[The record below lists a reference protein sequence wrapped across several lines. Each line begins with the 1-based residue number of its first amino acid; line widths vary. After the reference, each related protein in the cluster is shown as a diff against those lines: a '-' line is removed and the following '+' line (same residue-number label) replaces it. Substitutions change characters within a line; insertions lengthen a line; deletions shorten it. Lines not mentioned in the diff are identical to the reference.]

1 MKINITAGDCLN
13 EILKKRYPNEYFV
26 PFCEAMI
33 FGDYSSKLFSKEF
46 IKERSKTHNVTVQEY
61 IQKLS
66 GFLDFLKRL
75 DNYNEVVLWFGDE
88 PFCVE
93 NIKIVLKTLEEY
105 DFQGKVI
112 LNIVNET
119 TGDSIE
125 TKIISFYRKNR

>member
-13 EILKKRYPNEYFV
+13 EILVKKYPNEYFV

-33 FGDYSSKLFSKEF
+33 LGNYSSDLFSKEF

-75 DNYNEVVLWFGDE
+75 DNYNEVDLWFGDE

-93 NIKIVLKTLEEY
+93 NTKMVLKILEEY
-105 DFQGKVI
+105 DFRGKLI

-119 TGDSIE
+119 TGDIIE
-125 TKIISFYRKNR
+125 TKIL